1 MISRPTLIKLFPK
14 PHIAIL
20 AALLCGCSQSLTL
33 QIDSEVPVALM
44 QTLPLTIAVYYD
56 DALRNHSYIEDSEE
70 RENWAISTGS
80 SQVAMID
87 RVLTSTFAK
96 VVPLDQLPSANTLID
111 ADLIVT
117 PSIKEMQFGTPEETF
132 FDFYEAWIRYDI
144 GMLAPDGTSLDN
156 WEMVTYGKSTPT
168 RFTSRKTGLN
178 DAIALA
184 LRDAGAKL
192 ATGLPKQ
199 PVIKRLLNENR

>member
-1 MISRPTLIKLFPK
+1 MISRPTLIKLFLK
-14 PHIAIL
+14 SRVATL
-20 AALLCGCSQSLTL
+20 AVLLIGCSQSLTL
-33 QIDSEVPVALM
+33 QINSEVPVALM
-44 QTLPLTIAVYYD
+44 QALPLTIAVYYD
-56 DALRNHSYIEDSEE
+56 SALRNHSYIEDSNE
-70 RENWAISTGS
+70 RENWTVSTGS
-80 SQVAMID
+80 SQISMID
-87 RVLTSTFAK
+87 KVLTSTFAK
-96 VVPLDQLPSANTLID
+96 VVSLAQLPSANALID
-111 ADLIVT
+111 ADLIVA
-117 PSIKEMQFGTPEETF
+117 PSIKEMQFATPDETF

-168 RFTSRKTGLN
+168 RFTSRTTGLN

-199 PVIKRLLNENR
+199 PIINRLLNEN

>member
-1 MISRPTLIKLFPK
+1 
-14 PHIAIL
+14 
-20 AALLCGCSQSLTL
+20 
-33 QIDSEVPVALM
+33 
-44 QTLPLTIAVYYD
+44 
-56 DALRNHSYIEDSEE
+56 
-70 RENWAISTGS
+70 
-80 SQVAMID
+80 
-87 RVLTSTFAK
+87 
-96 VVPLDQLPSANTLID
+96 
-111 ADLIVT
+111 
-117 PSIKEMQFGTPEETF
+117 MQFGTPEETF

-199 PVIKRLLNENR
+199 PVINRLLNENR